1 MADDYTA
8 DTSTTGKVTVGG
20 SVTGN
25 IEVAADRDW
34 FKVSLVA
41 GMGYII
47 NLEGFD
53 TNKGTLSDP
62 VFSGIYDSAG
72 ALILNTLNDDSGT
85 GRNSQLFFTAP
96 STGLYYLSAGAFSSG
111 IGTYTLSVTQDSFP
125 TFTAFA
131 APVAA
136 GKEDTEIPI
145 AFANLQTQGNE
156 ADADGT
162 VTAFVVKTVSS
173 GTLKIGTSA
182 ATAILLDKYYSSF
195 IDATHQAYWT
205 PAADANGTFNAFTAV
220 AMDNLGFKSATAVQA
235 TVAVTPVI
243 NVVVSASSNTTEGAA
258 GSFTISLD
266 QAAPVGGLSVNYTL
280 SGSAI
285 PNTDY
290 TVSAGTNTS
299 LVTSSSFVIA
309 EGQTSATLNV
319 NALTDT
325 LFSEPNE
332 SVALMIG
339 TGAGYDV
346 TKSFLPKVDYAT
358 NNNPASVNLRDFNG
372 DGKLD
377 LATINSYSATVSV
390 LLRNAENTG
399 FDAKTDYFLGIAAY
413 NATLGVGDFNGDGKA
428 DLAVTDHN
436 NAIVSVLLGNAA
448 NTGFGAKVNYAAGT
462 AGSNK
467 SVSVGDFNGDGK
479 LDLAVTDYTTA
490 TVSVLLRNA
499 ANTGFNTKVDYAVG
513 TTYSSKSVSVGDF
526 NGDGKLDLAVTNQ
539 NTAAVAILLRNA
551 ANTGFDAAVAA
562 ATGASPNSVSAG
574 DFNEDGKLDLAV
586 ANYGDSTVSVL
597 LNNDHS
603 SLTIVDTVGVSNHT
617 PTGTVTLND
626 ITPETDQ
633 TLTVSNTLADAD
645 GLNAITYTWQV
656 AGQTV
661 GLGDSYTVDSSDAGK
676 TIQVLASY
684 VDGLGKT
691 ETVTSALSSAVT
703 LAVNAAPT
711 GSATAVFANGTED
724 TLYNIAPADLL
735 TGFSDTD
742 SALSVINLK
751 ASHGKLS
758 TTASGYVFK
767 PAVNYNGVVTLSY
780 QVTDGVNTAL
790 STTRT
795 LTLNAVN
802 DAPKGSATA
811 VLANGS
817 ENIAY
822 PLKNSDL
829 LTGFT
834 DADGNA
840 LSVINLTSNHG
851 TVAATSTGW
860 TLTPTSNY
868 YGAVALTYQVSDG
881 SLNVAATQS
890 LTLANVN
897 TAPTGSPTTVL
908 ANGTEDVA
916 YTLAN
921 TILLQGFSDA
931 EGDTLSVTNLT
942 ATNGTVAATTTGWTL
957 TPNANYNGLVTLN
970 YSVTDGTASI
980 VATKTLTLN
989 AVNDAPTGSPTAVLA
1004 NGTEDVAY
1012 TLANTTLLQGFSDV
1026 EGNTLSV
1033 TGLTATNS
1041 TITATTTGW
1050 TFTPNANY
1058 NGLVTLSYRVTDG
1071 AASLAVTKNMTLNA
1085 VNDAP
1090 TGAVAISDTTPE
1102 QNQILTASNTLAD
1115 VDGLGTVTY
1124 TWKTGTAVL
1133 GTGSSYTVTAAEVGK
1148 TIAVTASYT
1157 DAAGNAESISSA
1169 ATSAVTPPAVVTPA
1183 GVNIVGSDFFTNEQ
1197 GDTAVFKVSLNSA
1210 PLRDVTLN
1218 FISSDTTEGVL
1229 SQSSFTFTAANW
1241 ATAQTLTVTG
1251 QNDTLVDGDIAYTI
1265 SATASTLDVI
1275 YKSITVNNLTLTNQ
1289 DTVVVPVENIIG
1301 TNGIDQLQG
1310 SAAPTY
1316 MLGQAGDDDLSGG
1329 AGNDTLYGSY
1339 GNDVMFG
1346 EDGNDQLW
1354 GEQDADYMEG
1364 GAGNDTLDGG
1374 TGIDTLIGGAGN
1386 DTYYLGYD
1394 AVDVIDDK
1402 GLTTDVDTVI
1412 MPYQLTSYTLPT
1424 DIENGTIDG
1433 TGASDLTGNGGD
1445 NTLKGNS
1452 GNNQLIGA
1460 VGRDMLFAGGGDD
1473 VVIGGD
1479 GNDTLEGGLGIDVFR
1494 FDSALTSGFDTI
1506 NDFTPADDTIQLEN
1520 AIFTKLTL
1528 VGTLAAARFVNGT
1541 AALDA
1546 NDNVIYNPS
1555 TGVVSYDADGSGVG
1569 AAVQIALLGV
1579 TTHPALT
1586 AADFVVV

>member
-1 MADDYTA
+1 
-8 DTSTTGKVTVGG
+8 
-20 SVTGN
+20 
-25 IEVAADRDW
+25 
-34 FKVSLVA
+34 
-41 GMGYII
+41 MG
-47 NLEGFD
+47 
-53 TNKGTLSDP
+53 
-62 VFSGIYDSAG
+62 
-72 ALILNTLNDDSGT
+72 
-85 GRNSQLFFTAP
+85 
-96 STGLYYLSAGAFSSG
+96 
-111 IGTYTLSVTQDSFP
+111 
-125 TFTAFA
+125 
-131 APVAA
+131 
-136 GKEDTEIPI
+136 
-145 AFANLQTQGNE
+145 
-156 ADADGT
+156 
-162 VTAFVVKTVSS
+162 
-173 GTLKIGTSA
+173 
-182 ATAILLDKYYSSF
+182 
-195 IDATHQAYWT
+195 
-205 PAADANGTFNAFTAV
+205 
-220 AMDNLGFKSATAVQA
+220 
-235 TVAVTPVI
+235 
-243 NVVVSASSNTTEGAA
+243 
-258 GSFTISLD
+258 
-266 QAAPVGGLSVNYTL
+266 
-280 SGSAI
+280 
-285 PNTDY
+285 
-290 TVSAGTNTS
+290 
-299 LVTSSSFVIA
+299 
-309 EGQTSATLNV
+309 
-319 NALTDT
+319 
-325 LFSEPNE
+325 
-332 SVALMIG
+332 
-339 TGAGYDV
+339 
-346 TKSFLPKVDYAT
+346 
-358 NNNPASVNLRDFNG
+358 
-372 DGKLD
+372 
-377 LATINSYSATVSV
+377 
-390 LLRNAENTG
+390 
-399 FDAKTDYFLGIAAY
+399 
-413 NATLGVGDFNGDGKA
+413 
-428 DLAVTDHN
+428 
-436 NAIVSVLLGNAA
+436 
-448 NTGFGAKVNYAAGT
+448 
-462 AGSNK
+462 
-467 SVSVGDFNGDGK
+467 VGDFNGDGK